1 MLIDMHVHTTVS
13 PCSRLTL
20 EDILT
25 HSRRRGLDGVCITDH
40 GSMAAAR
47 ILREG
52 RQPDGLYVFFGLEYA
67 TPEGDFLIIGPF
79 DELAPHLSARRLLDR
94 VAAAGGVAIA
104 AHPFRGGRPVR
115 EDLIRE
121 GRCRIVESLNGRN
134 KAVENRAVDGWR
146 RRYDFTECAGSDAHC
161 LAELGRVRT
170 RFGQRVETRGQL
182 VRALQRGVCAPE
194 TPDAILAPAAAG
206 DPPARIN
213 ILQAGKSA
221 PQPMSLSEK

>member
-13 PCSRLTL
+13 VCSRLTL

-40 GSMAAAR
+40 ESMAAAR
-47 ILREG
+47 SLREG
-52 RQPDGLYVFFGLEYA
+52 RQADGLFVFFGLEYA

-79 DELAPHLSARRLLDR
+79 DELAPRLSARRLLDR

-104 AHPFRGGRPVR
+104 AHPFRGGRPFS

-121 GRCRIVESLNGRN
+121 GRCRIVESFNGRN
-134 KAVENRAVDGWR
+134 RAFENRAVDGWR
-146 RRYDFTECAGSDAHC
+146 WRYEFAECAGSDAHC

-170 RFGQRVETRGQL
+170 RFRQRVETRGQL
-182 VRALQRGVCAPE
+182 VRALQSGGYAPE
-194 TPDAILAPAAAG
+194 PAEDIPAVPPGIGQSLARGGAA
-206 DPPARIN
+206 P
-213 ILQAGKSA
+213 LQRRRG
-221 PQPMSLSEK
+221 L

>member
-13 PCSRLTL
+13 LCSRLTL
-20 EDILT
+20 DDILT

-47 ILREG
+47 ILQEG

-67 TPEGDFLIIGPF
+67 TPEGDFLVLGPF
-79 DELAPHLSARRLLDR
+79 EGLPRQLGAHRLLDR
-94 VAAAGGVAIA
+94 VAEAGGVAIA

-134 KAVENRAVDGWR
+134 RAVENRAVDGWR

-170 RFGQRVETRGQL
+170 RFDQRVETRAQL

-194 TPDAILAPAAAG
+194 AADDIPTPAAIGHRPAG
-206 DPPARIN
+206 VELPPHGVARSA
-213 ILQAGKSA
+213 AGA
-221 PQPMSLSEK
+221 LE

>member
-40 GSMAAAR
+40 ESMAAAHS
-47 ILREG
+47 LREG

-115 EDLIRE
+115 EELIRE

-134 KAVENRAVDGWR
+134 KAAENRAVEGWR

-161 LAELGRVRT
+161 LAELGQVRT
-170 RFGQRVETRGQL
+170 RFDQRIETRAQL
-182 VRALQRGVCAPE
+182 VQALQTGMCSPE
-194 TPDAILAPAAAG
+194 PANFIPAPAAIGHWFTRVELSHRGVTRSAAG
-206 DPPARIN
+206 CIPVR
-213 ILQAGKSA
+213 
-221 PQPMSLSEK
+221 

>member
-13 PCSRLTL
+13 ACSRLTL

-40 GSMAAAR
+40 ESLAAAR
-47 ILREG
+47 TLQEG

-67 TPEGDFLIIGPF
+67 TPEGDFLVFGPF
-79 DELAPHLSARRLLDR
+79 EELPRHLGARRLLDQ
-94 VAAAGGVAIA
+94 VAAADGVAIA
-104 AHPFRGGRPVR
+104 AHPFRRSRPVR

-134 KAVENRAVDGWR
+134 RTAENRAVDGWR

-161 LAELGRVRT
+161 LAELGHVRT

-194 TPDAILAPAAAG
+194 PTNFIPAPAGIGNWHTRVEPPPRGCARSAAR
-206 DPPARIN
+206 A
-213 ILQAGKSA
+213 L
-221 PQPMSLSEK
+221 E